1 MVLGHLTV
9 TAAGHR
15 SLRRRFTWAAA
26 VPLGPLLFGAYLPD
40 LLDKPTALLTG
51 LSGRGYGHSL
61 VLQLA
66 FFALA
71 FALVRRPH
79 RAALGAVALGSALH
93 LLEDWVTLDVLLAP
107 LLGPIP
113 EVPMMPL
120 LDKLLIF
127 YTSGSVAMWLEV
139 AALAYWSVVGT
150 RAWLGRSASVP
161 GSLEGPA

>member
-1 MVLGHLTV
+1 MILGHLTV

-15 SLRRRFTWAAA
+15 LLSGRLGPSLD
-26 VPLGPLLFGAYLPD
+26 VPLGPLLLGAYVPD
-40 LLDKPTALLTG
+40 LLDKPIAWLTG

-66 FFALA
+66 VFALA
-71 FALVRRPH
+71 FAV
-79 RAALGAVALGSALH
+79 LGRYRLLLRAVALGAALH

-113 EVPMMPL
+113 EMPQVPL
-120 LDKLLIF
+120 LDKLLVF
-127 YTSGSVAMWLEV
+127 YTSGSPQMWLEV
-139 AALAYWSVVGT
+139 AALVYWSFVGT

-161 GSLEGPA
+161 GSAPGPA